1 MGRATQG
8 IVWLGAHLA
17 AGSLEGC
24 HRSGCSSGEGR
35 EREEQAEP
43 PIPPPQPS
51 TRPHEELPTSLPT
64 PPNLPWAVAGDQG
77 RVKAC
82 LGYQGLVKEREVR
95 GGVLIHRL
103 GHRRGQR
110 GHKVKM
116 GGSQASA
123 TGRVMGDCSLV
134 AGFHGVTASRSH
146 LGARCPATP
155 QSWMERLPAAHS
167 SSPATS
173 RPQSADGED
182 AEVSG
187 SAPGVF
193 PEITLG
199 SALILPDDPLHP
211 CSLTIPIP
219 TPSLHPPPLTRG
231 CAPSSP
237 SNPLITLSSHLL
249 YHFHNLPNLQLQ
261 LVCLLRAVAEV
272 HFAPFWGA
280 PRFGRATWDAT

>member
-1 MGRATQG
+1 M
-8 IVWLGAHLA
+8 
-17 AGSLEGC
+17 
-24 HRSGCSSGEGR
+24 
-35 EREEQAEP
+35 
-43 PIPPPQPS
+43 
-51 TRPHEELPTSLPT
+51 
-64 PPNLPWAVAGDQG
+64 
-77 RVKAC
+77 
-82 LGYQGLVKEREVR
+82 
-95 GGVLIHRL
+95 LIHRL

-134 AGFHGVTASRSH
+134 AGFHGVTGSRSH

-211 CSLTIPIP
+211 CSRTIPI
-219 TPSLHPPPLTRG
+219 TLTSLHPPPLTRG
-231 CAPSSP
+231 VLHHLPQILSSP
-237 SNPLITLSSHLL
+237 YPLTSFITSTISPTCNFNSSACSGL
-249 YHFHNLPNLQLQ
+249 
-261 LVCLLRAVAEV
+261 
-272 HFAPFWGA
+272 
-280 PRFGRATWDAT
+280 